1 MKNPKMY
8 KGKGNAK
15 VMSTTK
21 NSPMGTD
28 LGSTNKSKRKNSTKG
43 ATIYASKKQASRPIK
58 KQSRYEPTRYKS
70 VNYKQY

>member
-1 MKNPKMY
+1 MGGLKNGKSRAA
-8 KGKGNAK
+8 KGTGKGMPK
-15 VMSTTK
+15 
-21 NSPMGTD
+21 TD
-28 LGSTNKSKRKNSTKG
+28 TTKG